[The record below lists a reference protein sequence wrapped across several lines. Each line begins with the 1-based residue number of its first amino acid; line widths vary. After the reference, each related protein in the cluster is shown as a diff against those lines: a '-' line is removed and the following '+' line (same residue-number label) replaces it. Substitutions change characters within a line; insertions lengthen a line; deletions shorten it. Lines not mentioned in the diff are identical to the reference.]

1 MTTKEAK
8 DLQVGDVQVHAGMV
22 RYKVI
27 AVTPI
32 GNGGY
37 VEVKC
42 EQVGKP
48 YNVSVA
54 TMPAHTQVQVLT

>member
-1 MTTKEAK
+1 LSARCRDAIDAETTTKEAK
-8 DLQVGDVQVHAGMV
+8 DLQVGDVQVQHAGMV

-42 EQVGKP
+42 
-48 YNVSVA
+48 
-54 TMPAHTQVQVLT
+54 